1 MLYDLELSSSLST
14 FIELYLEHLISI
26 SNVLFVI
33 HCEYGTFSYFLTCAF
48 FFPLTICRVW
58 LCPQIFSFG
67 NVFYM
72 YFNNGLNLTIYCMS
86 SPLDYFSSYHFSPS
100 FSTVLEY
107 DRHSHIYEMVKTTSI
122 GSSKVHKILTI

>member
-48 FFPLTICRVW
+48 FFPSHHLQSLV
-58 LCPQIFSFG
+58 
-67 NVFYM
+67 
-72 YFNNGLNLTIYCMS
+72 MS
-86 SPLDYFSSYHFSPS
+86 SDIFLWKCVLYVFQQWIKSNHLLHVISTRLLFILSLFPIIQYSSG
-100 FSTVLEY
+100 
-107 DRHSHIYEMVKTTSI
+107 I
-122 GSSKVHKILTI
+122 